1 MSILVE
7 LPRICLSSLVNVCF
21 PKCVDSLMQKR
32 AVSPRVTE
40 FGARPIAMEASCE
53 VAALFAS
60 TDRLDPP
67 TRGGNRVCEELVKGL
82 RD

>member
-1 MSILVE
+1 MPIIVE

-21 PKCVDSLMQKR
+21 PKCVDSHMQKR

-60 TDRLDPP
+60 ADRLDPP
-67 TRGGNRVCEELVKGL
+67 TRGGNRVREELVKGL